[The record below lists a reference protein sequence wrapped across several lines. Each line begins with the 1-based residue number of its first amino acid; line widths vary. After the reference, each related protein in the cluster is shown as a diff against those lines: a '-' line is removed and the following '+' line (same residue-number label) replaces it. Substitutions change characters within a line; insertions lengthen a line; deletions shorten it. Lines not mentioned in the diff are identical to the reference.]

1 MANRDRTD
9 PLRSAQNDIFRGI
22 DESRGSLLNSQGGTR
37 GSDVG
42 NTKPRTENEL
52 DENEPPARIPGHKK
66 P

>member
-9 PLRSAQNDIFRGI
+9 PLRSAQQQIFRGI

-42 NTKPRTENEL
+42 NTKPRTENEQ
-52 DENEPPARIPGHKK
+52 DESERPSRVPGNRKS
-66 P
+66 

>member
-1 MANRDRTD
+1 MVNRDRTD
-9 PLRSAQNDIFRGI
+9 PLRSAQNEIFRGI

-42 NTKPRTENEL
+42 NTKPRTENEP
-52 DENEPPARIPGHKK
+52 DEGESPSRIPGKKK

>member
-9 PLRSAQNDIFRGI
+9 PLRSAQQQIFRGI
-22 DESRGSLLNSQGGTR
+22 DESRGSLLNSQGGTG

-42 NTKPRTENEL
+42 NTKPRAENEQE
-52 DENEPPARIPGHKK
+52 DSERPARMPGNKK

>member
-9 PLRSAQNDIFRGI
+9 PLRSAQNEIFHGI

-42 NTKPRTENEL
+42 NTKPREENEL
-52 DENEPPARIPGHKK
+52 DEKEPPARTPGHKK